1 MNNPTRELLADLL
14 LDREASFDERL
25 ITGTL
30 NAVRRRRRRRQAGR
44 VTLAMAVIA
53 LLVWWTQLP
62 RNLAPTIAVAPLP
75 NLPEYLVRT
84 RPLTPDERVATR
96 PATLAAVVSRRD
108 ESLIVKTV
116 PSPDLYQLITDE
128 ELKQLLAG
136 HDPVIIRQAGGR
148 ALLLLD
154 GELVADDFDVN

>member
-1 MNNPTRELLADLL
+1 MNSPTRELLADLL
-14 LDREASFDERL
+14 TDRDVSFDERL

-30 NAVRRRRRRRQAGR
+30 NAVRRRRRQRQAGR
-44 VTLAMAVIA
+44 VTLAAAVIA

-62 RNLAPTIAVAPLP
+62 RNPAPMIAVVPSP
-75 NLPEYLVRT
+75 KVPEYLVRT
-84 RPLTPDERVATR
+84 QPLKAEERVVTQ
-96 PATLAAVVSRRD
+96 PASLAVVSSQVD

-136 HDPVIIRQAGGR
+136 HDPVIIRQPGGR
-148 ALLLLD
+148 ALLILD
-154 GELVADDFDVN
+154 GKPVDGRFDVN

>member
-1 MNNPTRELLADLL
+1 
-14 LDREASFDERL
+14 
-25 ITGTL
+25 
-30 NAVRRRRRRRQAGR
+30 VRRRRNHRQAGR
-44 VTLAMAVIA
+44 VTLAVAVIA

-62 RNLAPTIAVAPLP
+62 RNSAPVIAVVPSSRV
-75 NLPEYLVRT
+75 PEYLVRT
-84 RPLTPDERVATR
+84 QPLTANERVVTQ
-96 PATLAAVVSRRD
+96 PATLAVVVSRRD

-136 HDPVIIRQAGGR
+136 HDPVIIRQPGGR

-154 GELVADDFDVN
+154 GEPVGGRFDVN

>member
-1 MNNPTRELLADLL
+1 MNSPTRELLADLL
-14 LDREASFDERL
+14 TDRDVSFDERL

-30 NAVRRRRRRRQAGR
+30 NAVRRRRHQRQAAR
-44 VTLAMAVIA
+44 MTLAVAVIA

-62 RNLAPTIAVAPLP
+62 RNPAPMLAVVPSPSV
-75 NLPEYLVRT
+75 PEYLVRT
-84 RPLTPDERVATR
+84 QPLTVEERVVTQ
-96 PATLAAVVSRRD
+96 PATLAVVSSQAD

-136 HDPVIIRQAGGR
+136 HDPVIIRQPGGR
-148 ALLLLD
+148 ALLILD
-154 GELVADDFDVN
+154 GEPVGGRFDVN

>member
-1 MNNPTRELLADLL
+1 MNSPTRELLADLL
-14 LDREASFDERL
+14 TDRDASFDERL

-30 NAVRRRRRRRQAGR
+30 NAVRRRRRQRQAGR
-44 VTLAMAVIA
+44 VTLAVAVIA

-62 RNLAPTIAVAPLP
+62 RSSAPTIAVAPSP
-75 NLPEYLVRT
+75 KVPEYLVRT
-84 RPLTPDERVATR
+84 QPLTADERVGTQ
-96 PATLAAVVSRRD
+96 PATLAVVVSRTD
-108 ESLIVKTV
+108 ESLLVKTV

-154 GELVADDFDVN
+154 GKPVDEFLDVN